1 MGMTYKEGKTQD
13 SRKNS
18 SFFNFMNFW
27 VSDIQHDSNS
37 ENSPFKTNLGQ
48 IHQYL
53 NFI

>member
-13 SRKNS
+13 SRKG
-18 SFFNFMNFW
+18 FNFFIFW